1 MRSEL
6 QQDPLPA
13 SEEYILLELPILPTE
28 HSSENKSVLELM
40 PLHINYNSSVIHHRE
55 VYMPRDLHPLVLCV
69 RVCPSEK
76 QHNLPTQG

>member
-13 SEEYILLELPILPTE
+13 SEEYTLLELLILPTE
-28 HSSENKSVLELM
+28 HSFENKSVLELM

-55 VYMPRDLHPLVLCV
+55 VYMPRDLHPLVSC
-69 RVCPSEK
+69 VCPSEK